1 MGHEIFHAPFAA
13 VAARGD
19 NFDPFGTQRVGLA
32 RSARAAVAT
41 LGYNAPGADDT
52 LPWER
57 LVLDIFQRRADH
69 ARICVRYATYA
80 VGSPRAGLWCL
91 GKSRSVP

>member
-1 MGHEIFHAPFAA
+1 MGHEVFHAPFAA

-19 NFDPFGTQRVGLA
+19 DFDTFCPQRVGLA
-32 RSARAAVAT
+32 CSARAAVAT

-69 ARICVRYATYA
+69 ARICVRNTTYA
-80 VGSPRAGLWCL
+80 VGSPRAVLLCL
-91 GKSRSVP
+91 GK